1 MPQNYNILQSQVDRA
16 RTQPY
21 NIIPVAQTIREL
33 SLRYQLANRP
43 PVVKDDNP
51 YDNKIPQGPANE
63 QPLYLSPLGTPVV
76 ADITFVGGSYTDEN
90 GRTVTFPTLTLA
102 TVLITVSQPKR
113 IVKTEI
119 QGRNGTVKEYIG
131 MDDWQITIN
140 GILTGPNGIY
150 PVEDMSDLRDILKAP
165 ITLPVVS
172 RYLQMM
178 EIFNIVVQDYTLDQE
193 PGGFSKQNF
202 TINAISDLPVELQIQ

>member
-1 MPQNYNILQSQVDRA
+1 MPQNYNIINSQVDRVK
-16 RTQPY
+16 TQPY
-21 NIIPVAQTIREL
+21 NIIPVQQVVREL

-43 PVVKDDNP
+43 PIIKDDNP
-51 YDNKIPQGPANE
+51 YDNKIPQGPAND
-63 QPLYLSPLGTPVV
+63 PFLYLSPLGTPVV
-76 ADITFVGGSYTDEN
+76 ADITLVGGTYTDEN
-90 GRTVTFPTLTLA
+90 GRSVTFNSITLA

-131 MDDWQITIN
+131 MDDFQITIN

-150 PVEDMSDLRDILKAP
+150 PVEDMTDLREIFKAP
-165 ITLPVVS
+165 ITLPVIS
-172 RYLQMM
+172 RYLQLL

-193 PGGFSKQNF
+193 PGGISKQNF
-202 TINAISDLPVELQIQ
+202 TINAISDLPIELLIQ